1 MSAIVIQPHIH
12 GRGLTVEAADF
23 MPLSTRIHVAGELNR
38 LWAEFVNEM
47 HSGPTIGGDTAAKFW
62 NFVTSRGPAT

>member
-12 GRGLTVEAADF
+12 GRGLTVEAENY
-23 MPLSTRIHVAGELNR
+23 MPLSVRMYLARELNQ

-47 HSGPTIGGDTAAKFW
+47 HDGATGGPGVAAKFW
-62 NFVTSRGPAT
+62 AYVTSRAPRT

>member
-12 GRGLTVEAADF
+12 GRGLTVEAENF

-47 HSGPTIGGDTAAKFW
+47 HSGGYGADTPAKFW
-62 NFVTSRGPAT
+62 KFVTTRASAT